1 MLMIRIMA
9 YAAVFSVAAII
20 VIICRGGGK
29 P

>member
-1 MLMIRIMA
+1 MLLLKIMA

-20 VIICRGGGK
+20 VISCRGGGK

>member
-1 MLMIRIMA
+1 MLMIKIMA